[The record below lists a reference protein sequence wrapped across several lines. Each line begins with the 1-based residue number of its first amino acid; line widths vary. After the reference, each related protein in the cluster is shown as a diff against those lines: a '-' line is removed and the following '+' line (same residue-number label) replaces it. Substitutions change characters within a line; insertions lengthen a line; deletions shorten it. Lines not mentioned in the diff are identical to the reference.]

1 MTQQLGGGE
10 GTSQLP
16 GGPHRLGRADTG
28 SRDGAAPWTL
38 GDRRVWGHQPEGG
51 GHVGKKNNPRT
62 NQQELRR
69 KPDRWGGGSEQ
80 QLPMVSVLT
89 LWTPACHCRCETKHR
104 TAARPHS
111 SPTAALS
118 AAQGR
123 CQPGCPPRTRPG
135 LGEPSREPG
144 GPSHPHRPGLVPGRQ
159 PRGRQVPS
167 WLKGDE
173 ERAQKNWA

>member
-69 KPDRWGGGSEQ
+69 KPDRWGGAPSSSCPWSASSHCGHQRATAAVKQSTG
-80 QLPMVSVLT
+80 QLPG
-89 LWTPACHCRCETKHR
+89 R
-104 TAARPHS
+104 TAPPQQPCRRLRVGVS
-111 SPTAALS
+111 QAA
-118 AAQGR
+118 
-123 CQPGCPPRTRPG
+123 
-135 LGEPSREPG
+135 
-144 GPSHPHRPGLVPGRQ
+144 HPGR
-159 PRGRQVPS
+159 GQV
-167 WLKGDE
+167 
-173 ERAQKNWA
+173 WASPAGSQEAPATHTSPG